1 MSAIQIG
8 LLTCKYITNQLKTP
22 LNIAILSYR
31 SAPFGGG
38 QGIYVYELSKALKEI
53 GHNVDVISGPPY
65 PELISDI
72 ELIKL
77 PGLNLFSTFKFR
89 ERLKLLFAKKNK
101 SIDDWYEFFVTLV
114 GGFPEL
120 ETFGNRA
127 RTFLAGKNYDAVID
141 NQSISYGML
150 KIQESKPL
158 IEIMHHPISRDYY
171 YDLRFSKG
179 LLQRLSKIRWFSF
192 LKMQK
197 RVARQIAVVVT
208 PSLNSKKDIY
218 SDFKVPLSNIHVIH
232 NGIDFN
238 TFCPI
243 PSIAPKT
250 HGVITTASADV
261 PLKGLDFSLHAIARL
276 KSEYPDINL
285 TVIGSPRAGG
295 HTERLINKLRLEE
308 QVTFRTDLTKEEIT
322 NEYAQSS
329 VAVVSSLYEG
339 FGFPVGEAM
348 ACATPLVATNVA
360 SIPEITSSFAQL
372 IPVESAEAIFQGIQ
386 NIFQNPQKYKLQAD
400 SGRQHIIDN
409 FNWTKIGLE
418 YEELLYKT
426 INNFQC

>member
-1 MSAIQIG
+1 M
-8 LLTCKYITNQLKTP
+8 KKPLK
-22 LNIAILSYR
+22 IAILSYR

-38 QGIYVYELSKALKEI
+38 QGIYVYELSKALNNI

-65 PELISDI
+65 PELIADI

-89 ERLKLLFAKKNK
+89 ERLKIFFHTKNK
-101 SIDDWYEFFVTLV
+101 SLDDWYEFSSTLM

-120 ETFGNRA
+120 QTFGNRA
-127 RTFLAGKNYDAVID
+127 KIFLSDKNYDAVID
-141 NQSISYGML
+141 NQSISFGMID
-150 KIQESKPL
+150 IQKSKPL
-158 IEIMHHPISRDYY
+158 IEIMHHPISKDYF
-171 YDLRFSKG
+171 YDLKFARG
-179 LLQRLSKIRWFSF
+179 LVQRLSKMRWFSF

-197 RVARQIAVVVT
+197 KVAKQIKVVVT
-208 PSLNSKKDIY
+208 PSLNSKQDIHH
-218 SDFKVPLSNIHVIH
+218 DFKVPMQNIQVIP

-238 TFCPI
+238 IFCPLPNI
-243 PSIAPKT
+243 VPRAN
-250 HGVITTASADV
+250 GVITTASADV

-285 TVIGSPRAGG
+285 TVIGSPRAEG
-295 HTERLINKLRLEE
+295 HTERLIKKLKLEE
-308 QVTFRTDLTKEEIT
+308 QVSFKTNLTKEEIT
-322 NEYAQSS
+322 HEYANSS

-360 SIPEITSSFAQL
+360 SIPEITGSFAQL
-372 IPVESAEAIFQGIQ
+372 IPAEDAEAIYLGIK
-386 NIFQNPQKYKLQAD
+386 NIFQSPQKYKIQAEL
-400 SGRQHIIDN
+400 GRQHIIEN
-409 FNWTKIGLE
+409 FNWTKIGHA

-426 INNFQC
+426 INDFKC

>member
-1 MSAIQIG
+1 M
-8 LLTCKYITNQLKTP
+8 KKPLK
-22 LNIAILSYR
+22 IAILSYR

-38 QGIYVYELSKALKEI
+38 QGIYVYELSKALNNI

-65 PELISDI
+65 PELIADI

-89 ERLKLLFAKKNK
+89 ERLKIFFHTKNK
-101 SIDDWYEFFVTLV
+101 SLDDWYEFSSTLM

-120 ETFGNRA
+120 QTFGNRA
-127 RTFLAGKNYDAVID
+127 KIFLSDKNYDAVID
-141 NQSISYGML
+141 NQSISFGMID
-150 KIQESKPL
+150 IQKSKPL
-158 IEIMHHPISRDYY
+158 IEIMHHPISKDYF
-171 YDLRFSKG
+171 YDLKFARGLVQRISKM
-179 LLQRLSKIRWFSF
+179 RWFSF

-197 RVARQIAVVVT
+197 KVAKQIKVVVT
-208 PSLNSKKDIY
+208 PSLNSKQDIHH
-218 SDFKVPLSNIHVIH
+218 DFKVPMQNIQVIP

-238 TFCPI
+238 IFCPLPNI
-243 PSIAPKT
+243 VPRAN
-250 HGVITTASADV
+250 GVITTASADV

-285 TVIGSPRAGG
+285 TVIGSPRAEG
-295 HTERLINKLRLEE
+295 HTERLIKKLKLEE
-308 QVTFRTDLTKEEIT
+308 QVSFKTNLTKEEIT
-322 NEYAQSS
+322 HEYANSS

-360 SIPEITSSFAQL
+360 SIPEITGSFAQL
-372 IPVESAEAIFQGIQ
+372 IPAEDAEAIYLGIK
-386 NIFQNPQKYKLQAD
+386 NIFQSPQKYKIQAEL
-400 SGRQHIIDN
+400 GRQHIIEN
-409 FNWTKIGLE
+409 FNWTKIGHA

-426 INNFQC
+426 INDFKC

>member
-1 MSAIQIG
+1 M
-8 LLTCKYITNQLKTP
+8 KKPLK
-22 LNIAILSYR
+22 IAILSYR

-38 QGIYVYELSKALKEI
+38 QGIYVYELSKALNNI

-65 PELISDI
+65 PELIADI

-89 ERLKLLFAKKNK
+89 ERLKIFFHTKNK
-101 SIDDWYEFFVTLV
+101 SLDDWYEFSSTLM

-120 ETFGNRA
+120 QTFGNRA
-127 RTFLAGKNYDAVID
+127 KIFLSDKNYDAVID
-141 NQSISYGML
+141 NQSISFGMID
-150 KIQESKPL
+150 IQKSKPL
-158 IEIMHHPISRDYY
+158 IEIMHHPISKDYF
-171 YDLRFSKG
+171 YDLKFARG
-179 LLQRLSKIRWFSF
+179 LVQRLSKMRWFSF

-197 RVARQIAVVVT
+197 KVAKQIKVVVT
-208 PSLNSKKDIY
+208 PSLNSKQDIHH
-218 SDFKVPLSNIHVIH
+218 DFKVPMQNIKVIP

-238 TFCPI
+238 TFCSLPNI
-243 PSIAPKT
+243 VPRAN
-250 HGVITTASADV
+250 GVITTASADV

-285 TVIGSPRAGG
+285 TVIGSPRAEG
-295 HTERLINKLRLEE
+295 HTERLIKKLKLEE
-308 QVTFRTDLTKEEIT
+308 QVSFKTNLTKEEIT
-322 NEYAQSS
+322 HEYANSS

-360 SIPEITSSFAQL
+360 SIPEITGSFAQL
-372 IPVESAEAIFQGIQ
+372 IPAEDAEAIYLGIK
-386 NIFQNPQKYKLQAD
+386 NIFQSPQKYKIQAEL
-400 SGRQHIIDN
+400 GREHIIEN
-409 FNWTKIGLE
+409 FNWTKIGHA

-426 INNFQC
+426 INDFKC

>member
-1 MSAIQIG
+1 M
-8 LLTCKYITNQLKTP
+8 
-22 LNIAILSYR
+22 SYR

-38 QGIYVYELSKALKEI
+38 QGVYVYELSKALNSI

-65 PELISDI
+65 PELIADI

-89 ERLKLLFAKKNK
+89 ERLKIFFHTKNK
-101 SIDDWYEFFVTLV
+101 SLDDWYEFSSTLM

-120 ETFGNRA
+120 QTFGNRA
-127 RTFLAGKNYDAVID
+127 KIFLSDKNYDAVID
-141 NQSISYGML
+141 NQSISFGMID
-150 KIQESKPL
+150 IQKSKPL
-158 IEIMHHPISRDYY
+158 IEIMHHPISKDYF
-171 YDLRFSKG
+171 YDLKFARG
-179 LLQRLSKIRWFSF
+179 LVQRLSKMRWFSF

-197 RVARQIAVVVT
+197 KVAKQIKVVVT
-208 PSLNSKKDIY
+208 PSLNSKQDIHH
-218 SDFKVPLSNIHVIH
+218 DFKVPMQNIQVIP

-238 TFCPI
+238 IFCPLPNI
-243 PSIAPKT
+243 VPRAN
-250 HGVITTASADV
+250 GVITTASADV

-285 TVIGSPRAGG
+285 TVIGSPRAEG
-295 HTERLINKLRLEE
+295 HTERLIKKLKLEE
-308 QVTFRTDLTKEEIT
+308 QVSFKTNLTKEEIT
-322 NEYAQSS
+322 HEYANSS

-360 SIPEITSSFAQL
+360 SIPEITGSFAQL
-372 IPVESAEAIFQGIQ
+372 IPAEDAEAIYLGIK
-386 NIFQNPQKYKLQAD
+386 NIFQSPQKYKIQAEL
-400 SGRQHIIDN
+400 GREHIIEN
-409 FNWTKIGLE
+409 FNWTKIGHA

-426 INNFQC
+426 INDFKC

>member
-1 MSAIQIG
+1 M
-8 LLTCKYITNQLKTP
+8 KKPLK
-22 LNIAILSYR
+22 IAILSYR

-38 QGIYVYELSKALKEI
+38 QGIYIYELSKALNNI

-65 PELISDI
+65 PELIADI

-89 ERLKLLFAKKNK
+89 ERLKIFFHTKNK
-101 SIDDWYEFFVTLV
+101 SLDDWYEFSSTLM

-120 ETFGNRA
+120 QTFGNRA
-127 RTFLAGKNYDAVID
+127 KIFLSDKNYDAVID
-141 NQSISYGML
+141 NQSISFGMID
-150 KIQESKPL
+150 IQKSKPL
-158 IEIMHHPISRDYY
+158 IEIMHHPISKDYF
-171 YDLRFSKG
+171 YDLKFARG
-179 LLQRLSKIRWFSF
+179 LVQRLSKMRWFSF

-197 RVARQIAVVVT
+197 KVAKQIKVVVT
-208 PSLNSKKDIY
+208 PSLNSKQDIHH
-218 SDFKVPLSNIHVIH
+218 DFKVPMQNIQVIP

-238 TFCPI
+238 IFCPLPNI
-243 PSIAPKT
+243 VPRAN
-250 HGVITTASADV
+250 GVITTASADV

-285 TVIGSPRAGG
+285 TVIGSPRAEG
-295 HTERLINKLRLEE
+295 HTERLIKKFKLEE
-308 QVTFRTDLTKEEIT
+308 QVSFKTNLTKEEIT
-322 NEYAQSS
+322 HEYANSS

-360 SIPEITSSFAQL
+360 SIPEITGSFAQL
-372 IPVESAEAIFQGIQ
+372 IPAEDAEAIYLGIK
-386 NIFQNPQKYKLQAD
+386 NIFQSPQKYKIQAEL
-400 SGRQHIIDN
+400 GREHIIEN
-409 FNWTKIGLE
+409 FNWTKIGHA

-426 INNFQC
+426 INDFKC

>member
-1 MSAIQIG
+1 M
-8 LLTCKYITNQLKTP
+8 KKPLK
-22 LNIAILSYR
+22 IAILSYR

-38 QGIYVYELSKALKEI
+38 QGIYVYELSKALNNI

-65 PELISDI
+65 PELIADI

-89 ERLKLLFAKKNK
+89 ERLKIFFHTKNK
-101 SIDDWYEFFVTLV
+101 SLDDWYEFSSTLM

-120 ETFGNRA
+120 QTFGNRA
-127 RTFLAGKNYDAVID
+127 KIFLSDKNYDAVID
-141 NQSISYGML
+141 NQSISFGMID
-150 KIQESKPL
+150 IQKSKPL
-158 IEIMHHPISRDYY
+158 IEIMHHPISKDYF
-171 YDLRFSKG
+171 YDLKFARG
-179 LLQRLSKIRWFSF
+179 LVQRLSKMRWFSF

-197 RVARQIAVVVT
+197 KVAKQIKVVVT
-208 PSLNSKKDIY
+208 PSLNSKQDIHH
-218 SDFKVPLSNIHVIH
+218 DFKVPMQNIQVIP

-238 TFCPI
+238 IFCPLTNI
-243 PSIAPKT
+243 VPRAN
-250 HGVITTASADV
+250 GVITTASADV

-285 TVIGSPRAGG
+285 TVIGSPRAEG
-295 HTERLINKLRLEE
+295 HTERLIKKLKLEE
-308 QVTFRTDLTKEEIT
+308 QVSFKTNLTKEEIT
-322 NEYAQSS
+322 HEYASSS

-360 SIPEITSSFAQL
+360 SIPEITGSFAQL
-372 IPVESAEAIFQGIQ
+372 IPAEDAEAIYLGIK
-386 NIFQNPQKYKLQAD
+386 NIFQSPQKYKIQAEL
-400 SGRQHIIDN
+400 GREHIIEN
-409 FNWTKIGLE
+409 FNWTKIGHA

-426 INNFQC
+426 INDFKC

>member
-1 MSAIQIG
+1 M
-8 LLTCKYITNQLKTP
+8 
-22 LNIAILSYR
+22 SYR

-38 QGIYVYELSKALKEI
+38 QGIYVYELSKALNNI

-65 PELISDI
+65 PELIADI

-89 ERLKLLFAKKNK
+89 ERLKIFFHTKNK
-101 SIDDWYEFFVTLV
+101 SLDDWYEFSSTLM

-120 ETFGNRA
+120 QTFGNRA
-127 RTFLAGKNYDAVID
+127 KIFLSDKNYDAVID
-141 NQSISYGML
+141 NQSISFGMID
-150 KIQESKPL
+150 IQKSKPL
-158 IEIMHHPISRDYY
+158 IEIMHHPISKDYF
-171 YDLRFSKG
+171 YDLKFARGLVQRISKM
-179 LLQRLSKIRWFSF
+179 RWFSF

-197 RVARQIAVVVT
+197 KVAKQIKVVVT
-208 PSLNSKKDIY
+208 PSLNSKQDIHH
-218 SDFKVPLSNIHVIH
+218 DFKVPMQNIQVIP

-238 TFCPI
+238 IFCPLPNI
-243 PSIAPKT
+243 VPRAN
-250 HGVITTASADV
+250 GVITTASADV

-285 TVIGSPRAGG
+285 TVIGSPRAEG
-295 HTERLINKLRLEE
+295 HTERLIKKLKLEE
-308 QVTFRTDLTKEEIT
+308 QVSFKTNLTKEEIT
-322 NEYAQSS
+322 HEYAKSS

-360 SIPEITSSFAQL
+360 SIPEITGSFAQL
-372 IPVESAEAIFQGIQ
+372 IPAEDAEAIYLGIK
-386 NIFQNPQKYKLQAD
+386 NIFQSPQKYKIQAEL
-400 SGRQHIIDN
+400 GREHIIEN
-409 FNWTKIGLE
+409 FNWTKIGHA

-426 INNFQC
+426 INDFKC

>member
-1 MSAIQIG
+1 M
-8 LLTCKYITNQLKTP
+8 KKPLK
-22 LNIAILSYR
+22 IAILSYR

-38 QGIYVYELSKALKEI
+38 QGIYVYELSKALNNI

-65 PELISDI
+65 PELIADI

-89 ERLKLLFAKKNK
+89 ERLKIFFHTKNK
-101 SIDDWYEFFVTLV
+101 SLDDWYEFSSTLM

-120 ETFGNRA
+120 QTFGNRA
-127 RTFLAGKNYDAVID
+127 KIFLSDKNYDAVID
-141 NQSISYGML
+141 NQSISFGMID
-150 KIQESKPL
+150 IQKSKPL
-158 IEIMHHPISRDYY
+158 IEIMHHPISKDYF
-171 YDLRFSKG
+171 YDLKFARG
-179 LLQRLSKIRWFSF
+179 LVQRLSKMRWFSF

-197 RVARQIAVVVT
+197 KVAKQIKVVVT
-208 PSLNSKKDIY
+208 PSLNSKQDIHH
-218 SDFKVPLSNIHVIH
+218 DFKVPMQNIQVIP

-238 TFCPI
+238 IFCPLPNI
-243 PSIAPKT
+243 VPRAN
-250 HGVITTASADV
+250 GVITTASADV

-285 TVIGSPRAGG
+285 TVIGSPRAEG
-295 HTERLINKLRLEE
+295 HTERLIKKLKLEE
-308 QVTFRTDLTKEEIT
+308 QVSFKTNLTKEEIT
-322 NEYAQSS
+322 HEYAKSS

-360 SIPEITSSFAQL
+360 SIPEITGSFAQL
-372 IPVESAEAIFQGIQ
+372 IPAEDAEAIYQGIK
-386 NIFQNPQKYKLQAD
+386 NIFQSPQKYKIQAEL
-400 SGRQHIIDN
+400 GRQHIIEN
-409 FNWTKIGLE
+409 FNWTKIGHA

-426 INNFQC
+426 INDFKC

>member
-1 MSAIQIG
+1 M
-8 LLTCKYITNQLKTP
+8 KKPLK
-22 LNIAILSYR
+22 IAILSYR

-38 QGIYVYELSKALKEI
+38 QGIYVYELSKALNNI

-65 PELISDI
+65 PELIADI

-89 ERLKLLFAKKNK
+89 ERLKIFFHTKNK
-101 SIDDWYEFFVTLV
+101 SLDDWYEFSSTLM

-120 ETFGNRA
+120 QTFGNRA
-127 RTFLAGKNYDAVID
+127 KIFLSDKNYDAVID
-141 NQSISYGML
+141 NQSISFGMID
-150 KIQESKPL
+150 IQKSKPL
-158 IEIMHHPISRDYY
+158 IEIMHHPISKDYF
-171 YDLRFSKG
+171 YDLKFARG
-179 LLQRLSKIRWFSF
+179 LVQRLSKMRWFSF

-197 RVARQIAVVVT
+197 KVAKQIKVVVT
-208 PSLNSKKDIY
+208 PSLNSKQDIHH
-218 SDFKVPLSNIHVIH
+218 DFKVPMQNIQVIP

-238 TFCPI
+238 TFCALPNI
-243 PSIAPKT
+243 VPRAN
-250 HGVITTASADV
+250 GVITTASADV

-285 TVIGSPRAGG
+285 TVIGSPRAEG
-295 HTERLINKLRLEE
+295 HTERLIKKLKLEE
-308 QVTFRTDLTKEEIT
+308 QVSFKTNLTKEEIT
-322 NEYAQSS
+322 HEYAKSS

-360 SIPEITSSFAQL
+360 SIPEITGSFAQL
-372 IPVESAEAIFQGIQ
+372 IPAEDAEAIYLGIK
-386 NIFQNPQKYKLQAD
+386 NIFQSPQKYKIQAEL
-400 SGRQHIIDN
+400 GRQHIIEN
-409 FNWTKIGLE
+409 FNWTKIGHA

-426 INNFQC
+426 INDFKC

>member
-1 MSAIQIG
+1 M
-8 LLTCKYITNQLKTP
+8 
-22 LNIAILSYR
+22 SYR

-38 QGIYVYELSKALKEI
+38 QGIYVYELSKALNNI

-65 PELISDI
+65 PELIADI
-72 ELIKL
+72 KLIKL

-89 ERLKLLFAKKNK
+89 ERLKIFFHKKNK
-101 SIDDWYEFFVTLV
+101 SLDDWYEFSSTLM

-120 ETFGNRA
+120 QTFGNRA
-127 RTFLAGKNYDAVID
+127 KIFLSDKNYDAVID
-141 NQSISYGML
+141 NQSISFGMVD
-150 KIQESKPL
+150 IQKSKPL
-158 IEIMHHPISRDYY
+158 IEIMHHPISKDYF
-171 YDLRFSKG
+171 YDLKFARGLVQRISKM
-179 LLQRLSKIRWFSF
+179 RWFSF

-197 RVARQIAVVVT
+197 KVAKQIKVVVT
-208 PSLNSKKDIY
+208 PSLNSKQDIY
-218 SDFKVPLSNIHVIH
+218 LDFKVPTQNIQVIP

-238 TFCPI
+238 TFCSLPNI
-243 PSIAPKT
+243 VPRAN
-250 HGVITTASADV
+250 GVITTASADV

-295 HTERLINKLRLEE
+295 HTERLIKKLKLEE
-308 QVTFRTDLTKEEIT
+308 QVSFKTNLTKEEIT
-322 NEYAQSS
+322 HEYAKSS

-360 SIPEITSSFAQL
+360 SIPEITGSFAQL
-372 IPVESAEAIFQGIQ
+372 IPAEDAEAIYQGIK
-386 NIFQNPQKYKLQAD
+386 NIFQSPQKYKIQAEL
-400 SGRQHIIDN
+400 GRQHIIEN
-409 FNWTKIGLE
+409 FNWTKIGHA

-426 INNFQC
+426 INNFEC